1 MTTLPISRRAQQD
14 RELFGRMENAGD
26 PVDRSAVIE
35 QFLPL
40 ARSVAHQHAHG
51 DVPFDDI
58 FQIACFAL
66 IKAVDRFDPTQ
77 GTAFSSFAVPT
88 MVGEIKRYYRD
99 RTWSVRPPRGLQELV
114 QRVDRE
120 IERVRTTDG
129 RSPSVGDLAARL
141 ELSDEEILEAL
152 EARPARTAS
161 SLDVPVVE
169 HGDGAATLG
178 DMTGSVDP
186 GFARAEARAD
196 LDDVLRFLTERERTA
211 LRLRFQE
218 GRTQQ
223 EIGDEI
229 GVSQMQVSRIL
240 RGALERARLLAGRKT
255 PAREPDAW
263 GGEASGNAA

>member
-1 MTTLPISRRAQQD
+1 
-14 RELFGRMENAGD
+14 
-26 PVDRSAVIE
+26 
-35 QFLPL
+35 
-40 ARSVAHQHAHG
+40 
-51 DVPFDDI
+51 
-58 FQIACFAL
+58 
-66 IKAVDRFDPTQ
+66 
-77 GTAFSSFAVPT
+77 

-99 RTWSVRPPRGLQELV
+99 RTWWVRPPRGLQELV

-120 IERVRTTDG
+120 IERVRTSAG

-152 EARPARTAS
+152 EARPARNAA
-161 SLDVPVVE
+161 SLDVPIVD
-169 HGDGAATLG
+169 HGDGSATLG

-186 GFARAEARAD
+186 GFARAEIRAD
-196 LDDVLRFLTERERTA
+196 LDDVLRFLTERERTV

-240 RGALERARLLAGRKT
+240 RAALARARILAQTGTPGGQMIASEERAA
-255 PAREPDAW
+255 
-263 GGEASGNAA
+263 GNAAA

>member
-1 MTTLPISRRAQQD
+1 MTTPSPSRRAQHD
-14 RELFGRMENAGD
+14 ARLFGRMEDASD

-66 IKAVDRFDPTQ
+66 IKAVDRYDADQ

-120 IERVRTTDG
+120 IERARTKDG
-129 RSPSVGDLAARL
+129 RSPSVGDLAERL
-141 ELSDEEILEAL
+141 GLTDEEILEAL
-152 EARPARTAS
+152 EARPARHAT
-161 SLDVPVVE
+161 SLDVPVAE
-169 HGDGAATLG
+169 ESDGAATLG

-186 GFARAEARAD
+186 GFARAEDRAD
-196 LDDVLRFLTERERTA
+196 LDEVLRFLTERERTA
-211 LRLRFQE
+211 LRLRFQH

-240 RGALERARLLAGRKT
+240 RGALERARLLAQRN
-255 PAREPDAW
+255 RSEDAA
-263 GGEASGNAA
+263 ERASGTAA